1 VKRSNRYQIL
11 KEVIGYRVYGGI
23 DDTIKT
29 GFQAKQ
35 AVSKKVTIW
44 KLVLVTLPMMVEIAV
59 LETTEMVWVC
69 N

>member
-1 VKRSNRYQIL
+1 VKRSNRYQTL

-35 AVSKKVTIW
+35 ALSKKVTTW
-44 KLVLVTLPMMVEIAV
+44 RLVFVTLPMMVQIAV
-59 LETTEMVWVC
+59 
-69 N
+69 

>member
-35 AVSKKVTIW
+35 AFSKKVTTW
-44 KLVLVTLPMMVEIAV
+44 KLVFVALPMMVEIAV
-59 LETTEMVWVC
+59 LETTEMV
-69 N
+69 